1 MASSAVTRPD
11 PDQLL
16 AQLRGD
22 AERPGKGRLRIYF
35 GASAGVGKTYA
46 MLSAAQRESKA
57 GREVLVGVVE
67 THGRSETA
75 ELLAGLEVLP
85 RKDVSYR
92 GRTLKEFDL
101 DSALARKPAVLLVD
115 ELAHRNVEG
124 SRHPKRWQ
132 DVQELLEAGID
143 VWSAVNVQHLES
155 LNGTVGAITGIRVH
169 ETVPDTVLDG
179 ADEIILVDVTPDELT
194 ARLKAGKVYLPQQA
208 ERAAQNFFRKGN
220 LIALRE
226 IALRR
231 TAEHV
236 EDDVRS
242 YRVEQSSAAGSGGS
256 AEGLPVWNTSGAILA
271 CIGPRTGAEQTVRT
285 AARLAGQLNVR
296 WHAAYVE
303 TPHLQRLDVAQRDQI
318 LSVVKL
324 AEDLGADTAVLA
336 GANAADALV
345 AQAQLLNCATLV
357 VGRPKVSA
365 GWARLK
371 FWNGHTMTRQ
381 LALRSPTLDIV
392 EVGHADST
400 RRLARATP
408 TAAVAHD
415 NEARDPHGGE
425 PMQRWS
431 RYALAIASSAAI
443 TLLALPLINLFD
455 LANIVM
461 LFLLGTVLVAL
472 KLGRGPSA
480 LAAFLNVAAFDFFF
494 VAPRMSFAVS
504 DVQYLLTFAVML
516 AVGLMTGQLTAG
528 LRFQARISSS
538 RERRAQSLFELTR
551 ELSAALL
558 STQVTELGQ
567 AAVQRNFGGQALVL
581 ITGADGQLEL
591 PPDTTR
597 RTTQQVRQQVPQQVP
612 QQMPPDFD
620 ASVADWALRNGQP
633 AGLAT
638 STLSGQAWHYVPLK
652 APMRVRGVLAL
663 KPAQPRWLLIP
674 EQVQQLDTLARQ
686 IAIALERVHYV
697 EVAQEAVVQME
708 SERLRNTLLAAISHD
723 VRTPLTALIGL
734 AESLQ
739 RGLLDAPALQR
750 SQETSSDTSNTQAA
764 TAAEIVQQARQL
776 SALVTN
782 LLDMARLQNGGVQ
795 LRSEW
800 QSVQEVV
807 GSGIRAAQH
816 ALAGRT
822 VQTDVP
828 ADLPLVEFDAAL
840 MERVLVN
847 LLENAAKYGAPPI
860 EVSAHVTDVAQNPPG
875 QQGTLVLRVR
885 DHGPGLPLALKG
897 READL
902 FDKFTRGKAE
912 SATPGVGLGL
922 AICKAVIDA
931 HEGQIVASN
940 ASGGGAEFC
949 ITLPRR
955 PPPDL
960 APASHGE

>member
-1 MASSAVTRPD
+1 MASPSDTRPD
-11 PDQLL
+11 PDHLL
-16 AQLRGD
+16 EQLRGD
-22 AERPGKGRLRIYF
+22 DQRARKGKLRIYF
-35 GASAGVGKTYA
+35 GANAGVGKTYA
-46 MLSAAQRESKA
+46 MLSAAQRERKA

-75 ELLAGLEVLP
+75 EMLAGLEVLP
-85 RKDVSYR
+85 RKDMPYR
-92 GRTLKEFDL
+92 GQTLKEFDL
-101 DSALARKPAVLLVD
+101 DTALARQPAVLLVD
-115 ELAHRNVEG
+115 ELAHSNVQG

-143 VWSAVNVQHLES
+143 VWSALNVQHLES

-236 EDDVRS
+236 EGDVRS
-242 YRVEQSSAAGSGGS
+242 YRVEQSGTARTGKAQ
-256 AEGLPVWNTSGAILA
+256 EGLPAWNTSGAILA
-271 CIGPRTGAEQTVRT
+271 CIGPRAGAEQTVRT
-285 AARLAGQLNVR
+285 AARLAGQLNVH

-303 TPHLQRLDVAQRDQI
+303 TPRLQRLDVLERDRI
-318 LSVVKL
+318 LSVIKL
-324 AEDLGADTAVLA
+324 AEELGATTAVLT
-336 GANAADALV
+336 GGNAADALV

-357 VGRPKVSA
+357 VGRPKLTA
-365 GWARLK
+365 WTGGTGWSRP
-371 FWNGHTMTRQ
+371 WSGQTMTRQ
-381 LALRSPTLDIV
+381 LALRAPTLDIV
-392 EVGHADST
+392 EVGQAESA
-400 RRLARATP
+400 RKLARAAP
-408 TAAVAHD
+408 RAKDAGDESERLGAPSQ
-415 NEARDPHGGE
+415 ARW
-425 PMQRWS
+425 M
-431 RYALAIASSAAI
+431 RYAGAIASSAAI

-472 KLGRGPSA
+472 KFGRGPSA

-494 VAPRMSFAVS
+494 VAPRLSFAVS

-558 STQVTELGQ
+558 SSQVAELGQ

-581 ITGADGQLEL
+581 ITGADGQLAL
-591 PPDTTR
+591 PPDTMHEMLHETLHE
-597 RTTQQVRQQVPQQVP
+597 TPHNASHP
-612 QQMPPDFD
+612 MPPDFD
-620 ASVADWALRNGQP
+620 TSVADWALRNEQS

-638 STLSGQAWHYVPLK
+638 STLSAQAWHYVPLK
-652 APMRVRGVLAL
+652 APMRVRGILAL
-663 KPAQPRWLLIP
+663 KPAQSRWLLIP
-674 EQVQQLDTLARQ
+674 EQMQQLDTLARQ

-739 RGLLDAPALQR
+739 SALLP
-750 SQETSSDTSNTQAA
+750 SSAVQGGQQTGSAQAA

-795 LRSEW
+795 LRIEW

-807 GSGIRAAQH
+807 GSAIRAAQH

-822 VQTDVP
+822 VHTDVP

-847 LLENAAKYGAPPI
+847 LLENSSKYGAPPI
-860 EVSAHVTDVAQNPPG
+860 EVSAHITPVAPLTNG
-875 QQGTLVLRVR
+875 QQGTLVLCVR
-885 DHGPGLPLALKG
+885 DHGPGLPPGLKG
-897 READL
+897 QESTL

-922 AICKAVIDA
+922 AICKAVVDA
-931 HEGQIVASN
+931 HRGQIVASN
-940 ASGGGAEFC
+940 APGGGALFC
-949 ITLPRR
+949 VTLPRHT
-955 PPPDL
+955 PPE
-960 APASHGE
+960 AT